1 MGRRDIEV
9 CEFSIDCVD
18 FIEDHFSTLW
28 RGLLFACN
36 IEDAAIRDCWIP
48 RRRGSSDTFTAFRS
62 DRLLKSI
69 AHWRKQSKNKK
80 GIFSINK

>member
-1 MGRRDIEV
+1 MRGGNVETF
-9 CEFSIDCVD
+9 EFSTDCVD

-48 RRRGSSDTFTAFRS
+48 RRRDSSDTFSAFRS
-62 DRLLKSI
+62 DRLLKSR
-69 AHWRKQSKNKK
+69 AYLAKQTCLCRASRH
-80 GIFSINK
+80 